1 MKYLFSILVAITL
14 SAQATSS
21 QPSSVID
28 AEIIDTEVID
38 TGAIESNTSVKTL
51 IIVPGTVRENAENL
65 LHQFGW
71 KMHRWDAA
79 NFYIDAE
86 YEIDI
91 ANLEQGLDFLL
102 DPYPLQAK
110 MIKVNKT
117 VLFVNKTKVQLE

>member
-28 AEIIDTEVID
+28 AEIID

-86 YEIDI
+86 YKIDI

>member
-21 QPSSVID
+21 QPSS
-28 AEIIDTEVID
+28 AIDTEVID
-38 TGAIESNTSVKTL
+38 TGTIESDGSVKTL

-71 KMHRWDAA
+71 KIHRWDAA

-117 VLFVNKTKVQLE
+117 VLFVNKTKAQLE

>member
-21 QPSSVID
+21 QPSS
-28 AEIIDTEVID
+28 AIDTEVID
-38 TGAIESNTSVKTL
+38 TGTIESDGSVKTL

-71 KMHRWDAA
+71 KIHRWDAA

>member
-21 QPSSVID
+21 QPSS
-28 AEIIDTEVID
+28 AIDTEVID
-38 TGAIESNTSVKTL
+38 TGAIESDGSVKTL

-71 KMHRWDAA
+71 KIHRWDAA

-117 VLFVNKTKVQLE
+117 VLFVNKTKAQLE

>member
-28 AEIIDTEVID
+28 AEIID

>member
-21 QPSSVID
+21 QPSSVLDIQLGD
-28 AEIIDTEVID
+28 A
-38 TGAIESNTSVKTL
+38 GAIESNTSVKAL
-51 IIVPGTVRENAENL
+51 KIVPGTVRENAENL

>member
-14 SAQATSS
+14 SVQSTSG
-21 QPSSVID
+21 QPSSAID
-28 AEIIDTEVID
+28 AEVIH
-38 TGAIESNTSVKTL
+38 TGAIGSDCYVKTL

-86 YEIDI
+86 YKIDI
-91 ANLEQGLDFLL
+91 SNLEQGLDFLL
-102 DPYPLQAK
+102 EPYPLQAK
-110 MIKVNKT
+110 MIKANKT
-117 VLFVNKTKVQLE
+117 VLFVNKTKVQP

>member
-21 QPSSVID
+21 QPSS
-28 AEIIDTEVID
+28 AIDTEVID
-38 TGAIESNTSVKTL
+38 TGAIESDGSVKTL

-71 KMHRWDAA
+71 KIHRWDAA

-91 ANLEQGLDFLL
+91 SQNDQS
-102 DPYPLQAK
+102 K
-110 MIKVNKT
+110 
-117 VLFVNKTKVQLE
+117 

>member
-21 QPSSVID
+21 QPSSVLDIQLGD
-28 AEIIDTEVID
+28 A
-38 TGAIESNTSVKTL
+38 GAIESNTSVKTL
-51 IIVPGTVRENAENL
+51 KIVPGTVRENAENL